1 MFKKKSTS
9 PGCARARTAA
19 LKPPH
24 SKRWRDLAAPSNL
37 SGRLECG
44 GFSAAFAPW
53 FKTTDLTSKVN
64 RLLVAAL
71 PRAVLFSL
79 IVLLTS
85 CRTAAL
91 LPKIDLSQPGW
102 TVHQGQAVWRANSG
116 APEIAGD
123 LLLATSADGRTLVQ
137 FTKTP
142 FPTIVA
148 QTAPGFWQI
157 ESPAE
162 NKHHTGRGAP
172 PERLL
177 WFQLPRA
184 LSGST
189 LPHAWS
195 WRISPDHWQ
204 LENSATGE
212 SLQGYLSP

>member
-1 MFKKKSTS
+1 
-9 PGCARARTAA
+9 
-19 LKPPH
+19 
-24 SKRWRDLAAPSNL
+24 
-37 SGRLECG
+37 LECG
-44 GFSAAFAPW
+44 SFSAAFASW
-53 FKTTDLTSKVN
+53 FKTTGLTIKVN
-64 RLLVAAL
+64 RLLIGVF
-71 PRAVLFSL
+71 PGAVLFSL
-79 IVLLTS
+79 IVLLTA
-85 CRTAAL
+85 CRTAAP
-91 LPKIDLSQPGW
+91 LPKIDLSEPGW

-116 APEIAGD
+116 APEITGD
-123 LLLATSADGRTLVQ
+123 LLLATNADGRVLVQ

-148 QTAPGFWQI
+148 QTTPGFWQI

-162 NKHHTGRGAP
+162 NRHHTGRGAP

-189 LPHAWS
+189 LPHVWS
-195 WRISPDHWQ
+195 WRNSPDNWQ